1 MKKKYVIFILV
12 IAVLLLPSAITL
24 SKYIT
29 NKVYDYIM
37 ESNKFYFSS
46 DKLTEDN
53 HQYEVNN
60 WSGIGNFTIDFNLNN
75 MKNNLLT
82 SATDIDYT
90 LSTTCSQDVVCS
102 LDNNSGTI
110 HIAEKMDNFVLTVTP
125 KRAFSDNESITVQ
138 VEANSTNPYK
148 KKLSA
153 TFKIV
158 VGKRGISYEIDDNE
172 NQPYLDFVITN
183 ALNSYRVM
191 TAFGTHAVGDLI
203 SSDDYI
209 LLSDADKAN
218 CASVIVTLSFDPN
231 KVIVDSTSSLVS
243 ESTTTT
249 TSINNINYINSMTFK
264 VDALSS
270 NKLRFYKTDKMQNY
284 TYPFVTSEPVIHFS
298 VDPSFSG
305 NYEGQAFVVN
315 FNANGGSVTPTSKT
329 VAYNHTYGDL
339 PVPTKPGLTF
349 AGWYT
354 SLTGGNK
361 ITSTSVFLN
370 NSNTTLFARWLS
382 LYNFDYTGD
391 YQTFT
396 APETGTYKIEAWGAQ
411 GGSAFSDTY
420 NGGYGAYS
428 VGTMTINKDTVL
440 YVYVGGQ
447 GTNGTVMQ
455 TSNFAG
461 GFNGGGTGK
470 GYTNKYVAGGGG
482 ASHVAKSIGVLNNLS
497 GNIGNIYIVAGGGG
511 GAAYQSNVRYGYG
524 GAGGGTTGVDGIKY
538 DTDNKSWKVGKGGSQ
553 TQGGTGYSSG
563 SFGLGAT
570 YGGNDSPGGG
580 GGYYGGGSGQY
591 YAGAGGGSGYIA
603 NGALNNKHMMC
614 YNCTESSSG
623 DSLTHT
629 TTNVSDTPTSDY
641 AKKGNGY
648 VRITYIE

>member
-1 MKKKYVIFILV
+1 MMIGSGNMKKKYVIFILV
-12 IAVLLLPSAITL
+12 LAVLLLPSAITL

-339 PVPTKPGLTF
+339 PVPTKP
-349 AGWYT
+349 
-354 SLTGGNK
+354 
-361 ITSTSVFLN
+361 
-370 NSNTTLFARWLS
+370 
-382 LYNFDYTGD
+382 
-391 YQTFT
+391 
-396 APETGTYKIEAWGAQ
+396 
-411 GGSAFSDTY
+411 
-420 NGGYGAYS
+420 
-428 VGTMTINKDTVL
+428 
-440 YVYVGGQ
+440 
-447 GTNGTVMQ
+447 
-455 TSNFAG
+455 
-461 GFNGGGTGK
+461 
-470 GYTNKYVAGGGG
+470 
-482 ASHVAKSIGVLNNLS
+482 
-497 GNIGNIYIVAGGGG
+497 
-511 GAAYQSNVRYGYG
+511 
-524 GAGGGTTGVDGIKY
+524 
-538 DTDNKSWKVGKGGSQ
+538 
-553 TQGGTGYSSG
+553 
-563 SFGLGAT
+563 
-570 YGGNDSPGGG
+570 
-580 GGYYGGGSGQY
+580 
-591 YAGAGGGSGYIA
+591 
-603 NGALNNKHMMC
+603 
-614 YNCTESSSG
+614 
-623 DSLTHT
+623 
-629 TTNVSDTPTSDY
+629 
-641 AKKGNGY
+641 
-648 VRITYIE
+648 